1 MRLYSN
7 VWKLQGSQRGACG
20 PILKGSWSRFHCVHM
35 TQILHFTCY
44 PFCDPMQI
52 SAATFII
59 ARVLK
64 EWFPKEVQ
72 QFFRCQGCRC
82 ILLVL
87 GSRSLG
93 PLVLTATCFL
103 WEKHRPI
110 RMCQRRT
117 KFCGR
122 LYRCKTWKC
131 LGSISKSQK
140 HKYNMLKINIC
151 GTFRI
156 LTVVG
161 FSFHLFLPPKVCQ
174 VPSSLVLGAPNA
186 SEGVTTY
193 SAPWVFGSWNVMTF
207 ETHFPKSLNF
217 GIPEILESSNAGD
230 CYVHFFSHVF
240 IIVSSRYY
248 YYSLIL

>member
-1 MRLYSN
+1 
-7 VWKLQGSQRGACG
+7 
-20 PILKGSWSRFHCVHM
+20 
-35 TQILHFTCY
+35 
-44 PFCDPMQI
+44 MQI